1 LSEGF
6 RRRWGK
12 GKKMRQAFSIPDL
25 DAGLPHI
32 ASSFFRTLRDEHLCM
47 SVQILA
53 IKFAG

>member
-1 LSEGF
+1 
-6 RRRWGK
+6 
-12 GKKMRQAFSIPDL
+12 MRQAFSIPDL
-25 DAGLPHI
+25 DAGLPRI